1 MSTASVA
8 GRAEVLDLAPNDVV
22 ASTSNETGVDL
33 LSYEGSMICV
43 LDAEAGGSGITY
55 AVKLQDSAD
64 NSSFSDLSG
73 AAFDTTS
80 ANAASVQKIAVD
92 IDNCKRYVRAVITVA
107 GGSGAGAV
115 SVKGLA
121 FPKYG

>member
-107 GGSGAGAV
+107 GGTGAGAV

>member
-22 ASTSNETGVDL
+22 TATGNETGVDL

-107 GGSGAGAV
+107 GGTGAGAV

>member
-1 MSTASVA
+1 MSTASIA

-22 ASTSNETGVDL
+22 TATGNETGVDL

>member
-22 ASTSNETGVDL
+22 TATGNETGVDL

-73 AAFDTTS
+73 AAFDTTA

-107 GGSGAGAV
+107 GGTGAGAV

>member
-1 MSTASVA
+1 MSTASIA

-22 ASTSNETGVDL
+22 TATGNETGVDL

-107 GGSGAGAV
+107 GGTGAGAV